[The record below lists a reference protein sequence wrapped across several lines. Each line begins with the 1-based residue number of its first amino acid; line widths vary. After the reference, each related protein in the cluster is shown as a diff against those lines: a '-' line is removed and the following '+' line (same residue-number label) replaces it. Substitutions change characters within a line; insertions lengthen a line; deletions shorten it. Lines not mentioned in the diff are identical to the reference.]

1 MKETNFNFEGRLDHI
16 VNKIFSN
23 FKDMDITRYKEIVRN
38 ARLKIGNYN
47 NFCNFEQYYLELSSE
62 NEVEQFANEIY
73 YFNQGVDELIEDAK
87 SNDYAKFELGIRYYY
102 MGENEK
108 AFKEL
113 YNLVANQG
121 KEGSRFYVLLE
132 HMKKVLKKCEEKNI
146 NSKYKGMRLGLPF
159 NIPFTRK

>member
-1 MKETNFNFEGRLDHI
+1 MKETNFNFEGRPDHI

-121 KEGSRFYVLLE
+121 KEGSRFYVLLG
-132 HMKKVLKKCEEKNI
+132 HMKKVLKNVKKKI
-146 NSKYKGMRLGLPF
+146 
-159 NIPFTRK
+159 